1 MAHRLFEYRVAMMQL
16 GKVTFVD
23 GQWAGKLPPT
33 DPKAIDGCEE
43 LSAWLRQAG
52 LEGWELVSATAE
64 SVGGQIVHQLYLKRE
79 LAPRG

>member
-1 MAHRLFEYRVAMMQL
+1 MAQRLFEYRVAMMQL

-23 GQWAGKLPPT
+23 GQWAGKRLPT
-33 DPKAIDGCEE
+33 DPNAIDGCEE

-52 LEGWELVSATAE
+52 LEGWELVSATVEAA
-64 SVGGQIVHQLYLKRE
+64 SGQNLTRLYLKRE